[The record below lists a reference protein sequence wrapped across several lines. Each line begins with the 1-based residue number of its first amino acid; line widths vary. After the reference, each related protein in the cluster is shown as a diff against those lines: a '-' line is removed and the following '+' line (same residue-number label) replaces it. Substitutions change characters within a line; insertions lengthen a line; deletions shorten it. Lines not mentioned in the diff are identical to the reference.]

1 MQHGNTTVCH
11 FFSFHK
17 KLAKGIQYLSFI
29 RLTQEFLVQ
38 VCKPN
43 LSLDERS
50 DRTVFEKYRLISLSQ
65 NVAGLFQGQQNST
78 QQQLIRNKAR
88 LMVVELKK
96 GQYIKIEVADR
107 VYVKSGGCESV
118 DGTKVCTIFG
128 KQ

>member
-1 MQHGNTTVCH
+1 MQHGSTTVCH
-11 FFSFHK
+11 FFSLHK
-17 KLAKGIQYLSFI
+17 KLAKGIKYLSFI
-29 RLTQEFLVQ
+29 KWTQEFLVQ

-50 DRTVFEKYRLISLSQ
+50 DRTVFEKYRLISLSM
-65 NVAGLFQGQQNST
+65 VVIGLFQGQQNAT
-78 QQQLIRNKAR
+78 QQQLISNKAR

-96 GQYIKIEVADR
+96 GQYIKTEVADR